1 MEKSVPEVYTPE
13 VLIID
18 DEVEM
23 SEVLRDSLDP
33 KMNVLCFTHAQEAIK
48 RMQSGHWPDV
58 IVLDWVMKGMSGFE
72 CLTEIRKSNREVPVI
87 MMSGAD
93 DTNMVFDASKLGIS
107 CFLIKPFNF
116 EEFETHVHKGILRS
130 RLNKINDHLVRVLG
144 DIVLGLQMTED
155 KKEAKADID
164 ERLEALTILSAE
176 AEWFIQYRDQTVKE
190 IAGVSI

>member
-1 MEKSVPEVYTPE
+1 MDRILPEPYTPE

-23 SEVLRDSLDP
+23 SEMLRDLLDP
-33 KMNVLCFTHAQEAIK
+33 KMKVDCFADAQAAIQK
-48 RMQSGHWPDV
+48 MQSGHWPDV

-72 CLTEIRKSNREVPVI
+72 CLSEIRKSNREVPVI

-93 DTNMVFDASKLGIS
+93 DTNMVFNASKLGIS

-116 EEFETHVHKGILRS
+116 EEFETHVHKGVLRS

-144 DIVLGLQMTED
+144 DIVLGLQMSGD
-155 KKEAKADID
+155 KKEDKTDID
-164 ERLEALTILSAE
+164 KRLEALTILSAE
-176 AEWFIQYRDQTVKE
+176 AEWFINYREKTVKE